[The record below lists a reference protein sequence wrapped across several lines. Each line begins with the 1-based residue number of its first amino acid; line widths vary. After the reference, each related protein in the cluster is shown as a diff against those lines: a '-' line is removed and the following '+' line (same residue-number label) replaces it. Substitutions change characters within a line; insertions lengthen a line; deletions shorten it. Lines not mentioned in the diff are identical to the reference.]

1 MWSSEL
7 HFVKVQF
14 TKPFFVRES
23 EYNDK
28 VMEMGKT
35 RLFTLTNGLNNMNEW
50 YVLNRRRCR
59 KFLLK
64 IISYYFI
71 IYNYN
76 F

>member
-28 VMEMGKT
+28 VMEMGKI
-35 RLFTLTNGLNNMNEW
+35 LTNTTL
-50 YVLNRRRCR
+50 
-59 KFLLK
+59 
-64 IISYYFI
+64 YFNKRI
-71 IYNYN
+71 K
-76 F
+76 